1 MVRPE
6 TQVGQPGS
14 ERRFRT
20 RREKEAFQRRV
31 LYIVTAIAA
40 AVVAVTLIGGAIYQF
55 ILVPRE
61 VYATVNG
68 VDIRRV
74 DYEKRRT
81 YDILQEITAL
91 SQQLQTAQQGQDAQ
105 IRQQLELLQL
115 ELQDLDNGDRNID
128 PDALKTMVEDQL
140 VLQALDD
147 FGIQISDDEIDEFIN
162 ELLAPIPLNTPTP
175 SPTFPP
181 TPAAW
186 ATETAEAFAQEA
198 TASAEESATAAA
210 ETATAETTAT
220 EEDGEETTATPEDG
234 EDEPTAEA
242 TVAETES
249 AEETAEPDATET
261 VDGTATE
268 ADDEEAEPTP
278 TVEPTATL
286 SREAAIETAEANF
299 DLLDSNFLERADMSR
314 GDFER
319 LIARPALA
327 RQLIR
332 QALASQVEPTQEQVR
347 ASHILVATREAAE
360 ELLAGRLQEEEFA
373 DVAAEVSTDTGTAD
387 NGGDLGW
394 FPRGIMTDPFE
405 EAAFSLEPGE
415 MTQEPVQ
422 TEFGWHIILVTDR
435 EEDRP
440 LTISML
446 NALRSAAFDN
456 WLDEQFEE
464 AEIDSEVPL
473 PADDVPN
480 TQLGVPGAGF
490 P

>member
-1 MVRPE
+1 MVRPGE
-6 TQVGQPGS
+6 PAGQTAG

-20 RREKEAFQRRV
+20 RREKEAYQRRI

-40 AVVAVTLIGGAIYQF
+40 AVVAVALIVGAVYQF

-115 ELQDLDNGDRNID
+115 ELQDLDDGERNID

-147 FGIQISDDEIDEFIN
+147 FGIQISDEEIDEFVN

-175 SPTFPP
+175 SPTIPP
-181 TPAAW
+181 TAAAW
-186 ATETAEAFAQEA
+186 ATETTEAFFEEA

-210 ETATAETTAT
+210 ATSTAEATANEEGDDETSTPEDDSATAQPEGADDEREPTATDEPDATAEDEDSDATAT
-220 EEDGEETTATPEDG
+220 EDGEE
-234 EDEPTAEA
+234 DE
-242 TVAETES
+242 
-249 AEETAEPDATET
+249 
-261 VDGTATE
+261 
-268 ADDEEAEPTP
+268 EPTP
-278 TVEPTATL
+278 TIEPTPTL
-286 SREAAIETAEANF
+286 SRDDAIGTAEANF
-299 DLLDSNFLERADMSR
+299 DLLESNFLERADMSR

-319 LIARPALA
+319 LVARPALA
-327 RQLIR
+327 RTLVR
-332 QALASQVEPTQEQVR
+332 QALAAEVEASQEQVR

-360 ELLAGRLQEEEFA
+360 ELIQGRLQEEDFA
-373 DVAAEVSTDTGTAD
+373 DVAREVSTDTATAED
-387 NGGDLGW
+387 GGDLGW
-394 FPRGIMTDPFE
+394 FPRGIMTEPFE
-405 EAAFSLEPGE
+405 EAAFALEPGE
-415 MTQEPVQ
+415 MTEEPVQ

-440 LTISML
+440 LTVSML
-446 NALRSAAFDN
+446 NGLRASVFDN
-456 WLDEQFEE
+456 WLSEQFEN
-464 AEIDSEVPL
+464 ADIDAEVPL
-473 PADDVPN
+473 PADDVP
-480 TQLGVPGAGF
+480 TSPLGVPGSL